1 LRLSTADVRALERR
15 AWPGNVRELQSV
27 MERAAILA
35 RGTRLD
41 LDAALPPA
49 ADRSDAR
56 ATTFRSPASASAVAI
71 ETEAE
76 RKRRERTNI
85 EAALAA
91 ANGRIYGPDGAA
103 RMLAMKPT
111 TLASR
116 IKALGIRKPG

>member
-1 LRLSTADVRALERR
+1 MSAAQRLGKPGLRLSTADVRA
-15 AWPGNVRELQSV
+15 
-27 MERAAILA
+27 
-35 RGTRLD
+35 LD

-56 ATTFRSPASASAVAI
+56 ATTFRRAASASAVAI

-91 ANGRIYGPDGAA
+91 ANGRIYGPDGTA